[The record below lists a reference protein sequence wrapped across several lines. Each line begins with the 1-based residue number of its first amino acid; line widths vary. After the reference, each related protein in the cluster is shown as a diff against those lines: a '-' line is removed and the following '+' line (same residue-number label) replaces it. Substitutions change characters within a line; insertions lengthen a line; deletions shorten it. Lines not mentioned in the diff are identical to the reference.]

1 MSENKSSGFFI
12 TTLYISFIF
21 VLLTLGTG
29 GIFYSIQKLGKN
41 FSLVVFGNKTTGKII
56 GYEGSYST
64 NNKGNSTKMYS
75 PLIQYEDNKGI
86 VREYHSDYSSSSQE
100 NDDEVTMYYNSEKPQ
115 KATRGG
121 FLNLFFWPFLILGM
135 SVLALSVGCYFGQP
149 IFVVIKKIVKK
160 IFSFLQ

>member
-12 TTLYISFIF
+12 TTFYISFIF
-21 VLLTLGTG
+21 ILLTLSTG
-29 GIFYSIQKLGKN
+29 GIFYSIQKLGGN

-64 NNKGNSTKMYS
+64 NSKGGSTKMYS
-75 PLIQYEDNKGI
+75 PLIRYEDNKGI

-100 NDDEVTMYYNSEKPQ
+100 NEDEVTMYYNPEKPQ

-135 SVLALSVGCYFGQP
+135 SVLVLSVGCYFGQP
-149 IFVVIKKIVKK
+149 IFVVVKKFMKK
-160 IFSFLQ
+160 IFNL

>member
-1 MSENKSSGFFI
+1 MSNSKTSNFFI
-12 TTLYISFIF
+12 NTFFISFIF
-21 VLLTLGTG
+21 ILLTLGTG

-64 NNKGNSTKMYS
+64 NSKGNSTKMYS

-100 NDDEVTMYYNSEKPQ
+100 NDDEVTMYYNPEKPQ

-135 SVLALSVGCYFGQP
+135 SVLILSVGCYLGKP
-149 IFVVIKKIVKK
+149 IFVAIKKFVMKFFK
-160 IFSFLQ
+160 L